1 MFLTVLV
8 VLLATLPVHAQ
19 RTARPPAL
27 AEWER
32 ATPAEAG
39 MDEAKLVQA
48 RDYALRG
55 GGSGMVIHRGK
66 LVLSWGDVKA
76 RYDLKSTTKSIGIT
90 ALGLALIDG
99 KVRLNDAANTH
110 HPELGIQ
117 PESNRET
124 GWLKEITLL
133 HLATQ
138 TAGFDKRG
146 GYEPLLF
153 RPGTKW
159 SYSDG
164 GPNWL
169 AECLTL
175 AYGRDLEELMFE
187 RVFTP
192 LGITRDDLR
201 WRGNAYRPKDIRGIP
216 RREFGSGIHA
226 NVDAMAR
233 IGLLYLRAGRV
244 NNRQFLSSEFVS
256 MLRAPLSRFR
266 GLPVLKADLYPNAS
280 NSYGLL
286 WWNNADGVLEG
297 VPRDAYWSWGL
308 YDSHIV
314 VIPSL
319 DLVIARAGK
328 TLGAGAGARYSRL
341 QPLVGSMVAA
351 VDARLRRPQP
361 PYPPSPVI
369 KSITWAD
376 PSTIVRDA
384 RECDLFPTTWADDDA
399 LYTVCGDG
407 FGFEPRRKQK
417 MGISLAKIVG
427 PPEAPKGVNI
437 PSNIENT
444 GMGEHGRKTS
454 GMLMVDGVLYMWAR
468 NAGNSQLAWSTDHA
482 KTWTWADWKFTT
494 SFGHPSFLNFGKNYS
509 GARDDFVYIYSPD
522 SDSAYVASPNMV
534 LARVPK
540 DRIRVRQAYEF
551 LKGPGTGKQPLW
563 TTNLEER
570 GPVFRNAAQLCYRT
584 HVTYNAGL
592 KRYLMNQV
600 FPGEVNT
607 RFQGGFGIY
616 DAPEPW
622 GPWTTVYF
630 TRVWDVAPGE
640 SQHFPPKWMSQDGKV
655 LHLITSGDDMLSVRK
670 GFLRLRGSR

>member
-319 DLVIARAGK
+319 DLVIARA
-328 TLGAGAGARYSRL
+328 
-341 QPLVGSMVAA
+341 P
-351 VDARLRRPQP
+351 ARLWARARGRGTRAFSRWWARWLRRSMPGCAGLSRP
-361 PYPPSPVI
+361 IRP
-369 KSITWAD
+369 
-376 PSTIVRDA
+376 
-384 RECDLFPTTWADDDA
+384 
-399 LYTVCGDG
+399 VCGDG

-592 KRYLMNQV
+592 KRYLMN
-600 FPGEVNT
+600 PS
-607 RFQGGFGIY
+607 R
-616 DAPEPW
+616 P
-622 GPWTTVYF
+622 
-630 TRVWDVAPGE
+630 
-640 SQHFPPKWMSQDGKV
+640 
-655 LHLITSGDDMLSVRK
+655 SG
-670 GFLRLRGSR
+670 